1 MKSWI
6 KNTLVICSLSSCLVA
21 CKKENAEDNS
31 SEKTII
37 ELVQQFWTIQ
47 NIEDINYEGTSTT
60 VKDRDK
66 LTLSPTDYMEFRN
79 DGKVYRKIQD
89 DLDTISYDLKTDNL
103 IELGSEIFSIEVINE
118 NSFKLLYEERIDT
131 PYFDNVIELRR

>member
-1 MKSWI
+1 MKFHLQILLIVGLIVTSFLGCQ
-6 KNTLVICSLSSCLVA
+6 KDNDGEDSTPPVI
-21 CKKENAEDNS
+21 EQ
-31 SEKTII
+31 I
-37 ELVQQFWTIQ
+37 QQFWTLE
-47 NIEDINYEGTSTT
+47 NIEDINYEGRTT
-60 VKDRDK
+60 NVKNREK
-66 LTLSPTDYMEFRN
+66 LNLSPTDYMDFRN